1 MAFFS
6 TGENVDIT
14 VHEVQQ
20 NGQFKRL
27 NQSSSGDCGGTS
39 VDRAFKSALAGIVTE
54 RMLKDYSN
62 KYPDDY
68 LSLFKNFEA
77 TKRRCH
83 KATPAYPVCILN
95 LPFSLI
101 EECLETLGT
110 DLKTLISNSKFKHH
124 ICLEHDKMKI
134 ELKLFETF
142 FRPACS
148 GIIKQVKD
156 LLVDVNIIFMVGGF
170 SESYI
175 LQNAIRNAF
184 PKCQVIVP
192 EEPSLAILRG
202 AVMLGYYQ
210 QNTAYGINS

>member
-1 MAFFS
+1 M
-6 TGENVDIT
+6 DIT

-20 NGQFKRL
+20 NGQLKEL
-27 NQSSSGDCGGTS
+27 YQSSSGDCGGTS
-39 VDRAFKSALAGIVTE
+39 VDKAFKNALTGIVTE
-54 RMLKDYSN
+54 RMLKDYSK

-68 LSLFKNFEA
+68 LSLLKNFEA
-77 TKRRCH
+77 TKRRCRKGQNYH
-83 KATPAYPVCILN
+83 PVCILN
-95 LPFSLI
+95 LPFSFI

-110 DLKTLISNSKFKHH
+110 DLKTLISNSKFKDQ
-124 ICLEHDKMKI
+124 ISLELDKMKI

-148 GIIKQVKD
+148 GIIKHVKV
-156 LLVDVNIIFMVGGF
+156 LLRDVNIIFMVGGF

-175 LQNAIRNAF
+175 LQNSIRDAF

-210 QNTAYGINS
+210 QNTTSHIA